1 MDNHIDNLPTPV
13 AGQESMIGPFRF
25 IAGLFSLMLR
35 TASEATRIAGEIH
48 GVINERPAPLA
59 RSQGAEPVPTPR
71 IYQLI
76 HLAFIHI
83 ANQLHKLIEFVPK
96 PGFVSPEVAQLQS
109 VMNGVFGDKLHDW
122 GHPSAIEMQVL
133 NRHNQATSL
142 DQLQQQYPQLDS
154 SLNTLSIG
162 MSGDLEAAIAAG
174 STAPGGPPALCPATL
189 HQCLLWLGQPA
200 LAYEPLPVR

>member
-142 DQLQQQYPQLDS
+142 DQLQQQYPNGVALFCHG
-154 SLNTLSIG
+154 LCLS
-162 MSGDLEAAIAAG
+162 E
-174 STAPGGPPALCPATL
+174 
-189 HQCLLWLGQPA
+189 
-200 LAYEPLPVR
+200 YEWQ